1 MFIPALE
8 AGRLVTQE
16 GDEYGDSLRA
26 RSTRSEPDTMLS
38 VLHKLTFSILM
49 PTLKIRN
56 IMSPPLLHENLKY
69 TEVSKVAWSHRAS

>member
-1 MFIPALE
+1 M
-8 AGRLVTQE
+8 TQE
-16 GDEYGDSLRA
+16 GDEYDDSLRA

-56 IMSPPLLHENLKY
+56 IILSMSPPLLHENLKY